1 MLKIIILYGIVN
13 FITFI
18 VVHACIEM
26 YDSLWKLELQ
36 AVELVGY
43 IVDGMVEVYLEKRI
57 SILLVV
63 VPIVRHCLGGFYMIS
78 KTEGFCVEF
87 RAKKG
92 FY

>member
-1 MLKIIILYGIVN
+1 MYNLLWLLYHHHILLKIILYGIVN

-43 IVDGMVEVYLEKRI
+43 IVDGMVEVYLERKE
-57 SILLVV
+57 LV
-63 VPIVRHCLGGFYMIS
+63 FYLWLCQGLYNS
-78 KTEGFCVEF
+78 
-87 RAKKG
+87 
-92 FY
+92 